1 MTVLNFP
8 PTAGEATDGSFTYEE
23 NGVVYAWDG
32 TKWTASATTF
42 LSGHRNW
49 IINGNFTINQRNGTR
64 TPGVGVYGFDRWKGN
79 AGGLEQV
86 VEALP
91 AGTYTLSWTGGGNG
105 TFGGTTAAS
114 PITATVTAGNT
125 SVVVPSNATLVQLER
140 GTSVTPFEHRPIG
153 MELQLCQR
161 YLHVIDENFMSV
173 AFVST
178 GQTIV
183 FSLDYPTSMRAI
195 PTLVDN
201 SADIR
206 INNGGLDTQANTAP
220 YSIEASV
227 DTITI
232 GAGAAGNTATNRVM
246 PKEPGHAFLAG
257 GSLFLDAE
265 L

>member
-23 NGVVYAWDG
+23 NGVVYSWDG

-49 IINGNFTINQRNGTR
+49 IINGNFNINQRNGTR

-125 SVVVPSNATLVQLER
+125 SVVVPSDATLVQLER

-153 MELQLCQR
+153 TELALCQR
-161 YLHVIDENFMSV
+161 YY
-173 AFVST
+173 
-178 GQTIV
+178 QTIRGQYYATTYAR
-183 FSLDYPTSMRAI
+183 SGGSGDYRVVNLNFNTQMRQTPTVSN
-195 PTLVDN
+195 V
-201 SADIR
+201 
-206 INNGGLDTQANTAP
+206 
-220 YSIEASV
+220 
-227 DTITI
+227 TIT
-232 GAGAAGNTATNRVM
+232 G
-246 PKEPGHAFLAG
+246 G
-257 GSLFLDAE
+257 GSDLQLHANPSGFSAIMAPKTVTNATALTSCDFDAE